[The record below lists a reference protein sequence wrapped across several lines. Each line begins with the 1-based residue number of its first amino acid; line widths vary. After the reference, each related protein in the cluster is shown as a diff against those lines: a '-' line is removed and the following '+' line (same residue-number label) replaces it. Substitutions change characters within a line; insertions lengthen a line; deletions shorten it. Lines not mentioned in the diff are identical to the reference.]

1 MFYPEI
7 ALRSTNNSI
16 LTMWTFLISAVLTL
30 TVNSPFVHA
39 NEKQSA
45 DLTKVYKVVGA
56 DGSVSFSDQPNNQS
70 EMLMVAPV
78 PTIPAIPLVNS
89 SNVQQKIKK
98 EKPYIRY
105 QSLAILAPA
114 NDSAFYSGSGD
125 VDIILDIQPALLE
138 GDKIQLFL
146 DGQLINEN
154 AQIQSRLKTVSRG
167 THELKINLVSRDGQI
182 HKEAKSVFTVHRPS
196 IQN

>member
-7 ALRSTNNSI
+7 ASRSTDNSI
-16 LTMWTFLISAVLTL
+16 LILWALLISVVLIL
-30 TVNSPFVHA
+30 TANSAFVEA
-39 NEKQSA
+39 NEKQAA

-70 EMLMVAPV
+70 EMLMIAPV

-89 SNVQQKIKK
+89 TNIQQAIKE

-167 THELKINLVSRDGQI
+167 THELKIKLVSRDGHI
-182 HKEAKSVFTVHRPS
+182 HKEAQSVFTVHRPS